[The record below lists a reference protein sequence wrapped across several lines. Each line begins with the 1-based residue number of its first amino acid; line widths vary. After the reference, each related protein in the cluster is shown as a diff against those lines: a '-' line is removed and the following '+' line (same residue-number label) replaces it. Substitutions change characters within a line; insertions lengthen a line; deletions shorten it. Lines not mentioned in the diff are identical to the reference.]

1 MSGRKASIKQVLKQA
16 IGWILGLALLGWLL
30 HKLPLDALPA
40 ALARIDALVWAQALG
55 GLIFSY
61 ALRASRMQVVM
72 APPPRR
78 LVAGKGVWRVMLMYN
93 AALNLLPFRGGE
105 LSFPWFA
112 ARELGL
118 STAHSVAAWLWMR
131 IQDVA
136 VLALLGVL
144 AWPGFT
150 FEHRLGLVA
159 LWLLGVLLMRPVA
172 RLVFGWMLPAQIEN
186 DPRGW
191 VQFAAKLRLA
201 LEDPTHHHPLSWVY
215 TFANWV
221 VKLASGSVLIAA
233 ACGAS
238 FTAAW
243 AGALGGEL
251 VVILPVQGPAGF
263 GTYEAGV
270 AAGMAWLGGSDSV
283 SPHAAALAALCWHVT
298 MLVVSTLGGLAAGLR
313 PGSLGKL
320 SQPMP
325 PETGPR

>member
-1 MSGRKASIKQVLKQA
+1 MKRASRLIKQT
-16 IGWILGLALLGWLL
+16 IGWALGLGLLGWLL
-30 HKLPLDALPA
+30 HKLPLAALPET
-40 ALARIDALVWAQALG
+40 LTRIDPMVWAQTLA
-55 GLIFSY
+55 GLLLSY

-72 APPPRR
+72 APAPRR
-78 LVAGKGVWRVMLMYN
+78 LIAGKGVWRVMLMYN

-118 STAHSVAAWLWMR
+118 TTAHSVAAWLWMR

-150 FEHRLGLVA
+150 LTHRLGLVA
-159 LWLLGVLLMRPVA
+159 LWLAGALLMRPVA
-172 RLVFGWMLPAQIEN
+172 HWIFGRLLPARAED
-186 DPRGW
+186 DPRRW
-191 VQFAAKLRLA
+191 VQFAARLRLA

-215 TFANWV
+215 TLGNWL
-221 VKLASGSVLIAA
+221 VKLAAGAVLISA
-233 ACGAS
+233 ACGSS
-238 FTAAW
+238 FAVAW

-270 AAGMAWLGGSDSV
+270 AAGMAWLGGSHAV
-283 SPHAAALAALCWHVT
+283 APQAAALAALCWHVT
-298 MLVVSTLGGLAAGLR
+298 MLAVSTLSGMAAGLR
-313 PGSLGKL
+313 PGQLNL
-320 SQPMP
+320 AP
-325 PETGPR
+325 PPDEASR

>member
-1 MSGRKASIKQVLKQA
+1 MKRGTRILKQTL
-16 IGWILGLALLGWLL
+16 GWALGVALLGWLL
-30 HKLPLDALPA
+30 HKLPLAALPET
-40 ALARIDALVWAQALG
+40 LGRIGAVVWAQTLA
-55 GLIFSY
+55 GLILSY

-72 APPPRR
+72 APAPRR

-118 STAHSVAAWLWMR
+118 SAAHSVAAWLWMR

-136 VLALLGVL
+136 VLALLAVL

-150 FEHRLGLVA
+150 FEHRLALVG
-159 LWLLGVLLMRPVA
+159 LWLVGVLLMRPVA
-172 RLVFGWMLPAQIEN
+172 HRLFQWLLPASPEQVEA

-191 VQFAAKLRLA
+191 VRFAAKLRLA
-201 LEDPTHHHPLSWVY
+201 LEDPTHHHPLSWLY
-215 TFANWV
+215 TLANWV
-221 VKLASGSVLIAA
+221 VKLAAGAALISA
-233 ACGAS
+233 ACGSS
-238 FTAAW
+238 FVAAW

-270 AAGMAWLGGSDSV
+270 AAGMAWLGGANAV

-298 MLVVSTLGGLAAGLR
+298 MLVVSTLGGVAAGLR
-313 PGSLGKL
+313 PGQLNL
-320 SQPMP
+320 AP
-325 PETGPR
+325 PPDEASR

>member
-1 MSGRKASIKQVLKQA
+1 MKRATRLIKQTV
-16 IGWILGLALLGWLL
+16 GWALGLGLLGWLL
-30 HKLPLDALPA
+30 HKLPLAALPET
-40 ALARIDALVWAQALG
+40 LARIDLTVWAQTLA
-55 GLIFSY
+55 GLLLSY

-72 APPPRR
+72 APAPRR

-150 FEHRLGLVA
+150 LAHRLGLVA
-159 LWLLGVLLMRPVA
+159 LWLAGVLLMRPVA
-172 RLVFGWMLPAQIEN
+172 HRVFAWVLPAQL
-186 DPRGW
+186 DDRAPRW
-191 VQFAAKLRLA
+191 MHFAAKLRLA

-215 TFANWV
+215 TLGNWL
-221 VKLASGSVLIAA
+221 VKLAAGAVLISA
-233 ACGAS
+233 ACDS
-238 FTAAW
+238 PFLAAW

-270 AAGMAWLGGSDSV
+270 AAGMAWLGGSHAV
-283 SPHAAALAALCWHVT
+283 APQAAALAALCWHVT
-298 MLVVSTLGGLAAGLR
+298 MLAVSTLGGVAAGLR
-313 PGSLGKL
+313 PGQLNL
-320 SQPMP
+320 APP
-325 PETGPR
+325 PEEASR

>member
-1 MSGRKASIKQVLKQA
+1 MKRLIKQA
-16 IGWILGLALLGWLL
+16 IGWVLGLALLGWLL
-30 HKLPLDALPA
+30 HKLPLAALPET
-40 ALARIDALVWAQALG
+40 LGRIDALVWAQALG

-72 APPPRR
+72 APQPRK
-78 LVAGKGVWRVMLMYN
+78 LIAGKGVWRVMLMYN

-118 STAHSVAAWLWMR
+118 TTAHSVAAWLWMR

-144 AWPGFT
+144 AWPGFSL
-150 FEHRLGLVA
+150 EHRLGLVA
-159 LWLLGVLLMRPVA
+159 LWIVGVLLMRPVA
-172 RLVFGWMLPAQIEN
+172 RLIFSWVLPAQVEA

-215 TFANWV
+215 TLANWL
-221 VKLASGSVLIAA
+221 VKLAAGAVLISA
-233 ACGAS
+233 ACGS
-238 FTAAW
+238 TFLAAW

-270 AAGMAWLGGSDSV
+270 AAGLAWLGGASAV

-298 MLVVSTLGGLAAGLR
+298 MLAVSTLGGVAAGLR
-313 PGSLGKL
+313 PGSLSKL
-320 SQPMP
+320 SQASSP
-325 PETGPR
+325 PAPDTPSH

>member
-1 MSGRKASIKQVLKQA
+1 MGRIVKQTL
-16 IGWILGLALLGWLL
+16 GWVLGLALLGWLL
-30 HKLPLDALPA
+30 HKLPLAALPQT
-40 ALARIDALVWAQALG
+40 LGRIDARVWALAVG
-55 GLIFSY
+55 GLLLSY

-78 LVAGKGVWRVMLMYN
+78 LIAGKGVWRVMLLYN

-144 AWPGFT
+144 AWPGLT
-150 FEHRLGLVA
+150 TPHRLGLVA
-159 LWLLGVLLMRPVA
+159 LWLLGVTLLRPTA
-172 RLVFGWMLPAQIEN
+172 RRLFGWTLPARADT
-186 DPRGW
+186 DPRRW
-191 VQFAAKLRLA
+191 VQFAARLRLA

-215 TFANWV
+215 TLANWV
-221 VKLASGSVLIAA
+221 VKLAAGALLIAA
-233 ACGAS
+233 ACGSS
-238 FTAAW
+238 FNAAW

-270 AAGMAWLGGSDSV
+270 AAGLAWLGGADTV
-283 SPHAAALAALCWHVT
+283 APHTAALAALCWHVT
-298 MLVVSTLGGLAAGLR
+298 MLIVSTLGGLAAGLR
-313 PGSLGKL
+313 GFKL
-320 SQPMP
+320 
-325 PETGPR
+325 PRAPDPAP

>member
-1 MSGRKASIKQVLKQA
+1 MKRTARLIKQT
-16 IGWILGLALLGWLL
+16 IGWALGLGLLGWLL
-30 HKLPLDALPA
+30 HKLPLAALPET
-40 ALARIDALVWAQALG
+40 LARIGPLVWAQTLT
-55 GLIFSY
+55 GLLLSY

-72 APPPRR
+72 APAPRR

-118 STAHSVAAWLWMR
+118 TTAHSVAAWLWMR

-150 FEHRLGLVA
+150 LTHRLGLVA
-159 LWLLGVLLMRPVA
+159 LWLTGVLLMRPVA
-172 RLVFGWMLPAQIEN
+172 HRVFAWVLPAEL
-186 DPRGW
+186 DEHAPRW
-191 VQFAAKLRLA
+191 MHFASKLRLA

-215 TFANWV
+215 TLGNWL
-221 VKLASGSVLIAA
+221 VKLAAGAVLISA
-233 ACGAS
+233 ACDS
-238 FTAAW
+238 PFLAAW

-270 AAGMAWLGGSDSV
+270 AAGIAWLGGSDAV
-283 SPHAAALAALCWHVT
+283 GPQAAALAALCWHVT
-298 MLVVSTLGGLAAGLR
+298 MLAVSTLGGVAAGLR
-313 PGSLGKL
+313 PGQLNL
-320 SQPMP
+320 AP
-325 PETGPR
+325 PPDEASR